1 MKHLFAILVVLIPAC
16 RFSLACGPFDRL
28 CTPDQYYTFRLCG
41 ADMTGNDLRDSRTGR
56 ENSQMD
62 NCRSWAKLT
71 STDIPLEDIQDVVYH
86 WEYDKLEELHAHAM
100 TGKGENNNAFANWL
114 IQKKDTEITSFLLL
128 AKRCEKVR
136 AKQCSGWYYPVQGD
150 EENTL
155 LMEIVEKAK
164 AYKGKRLLDRYTL
177 QMMRALTSLR
187 QYNECLNVW
196 LGHKVFF
203 HGDVIQEMAQNY
215 AAGAYFHIGQKEKAK
230 RIFMKSGDINSY
242 IFCLN
247 KEGKTYNSYDILSL
261 LYQRNPNDKRLLRL
275 IQYLIHYKV
284 EGFRY
289 GCYSKKLYDFT
300 LNVLNEGKSKNLAP
314 WYYTASF
321 LADKLCDTVQAL
333 EYIRQ
338 AKSLPAGQDLRDA
351 ICVFDIYLQAK
362 SVEKYD
368 ADFENYL
375 YNELSWLDQKIVM
388 NLDSVTKK
396 RIIRYGITYRNF
408 GHSLYYWDDMMRKI
422 LLSQVV
428 PKCIA
433 SGYQVRALQLL
444 NMADNRLLNL
454 VGKVYD
460 YSTDSIME
468 WGNFQRICCSYRSR
482 WRLDYLPYNDYD
494 YGNDFFINLDSLGV
508 QHIERLVVRM
518 QKPLCDFD
526 RFLTERSYVNME
538 YFYEII
544 GTQLLAAM
552 RYEEAIHYLNQVS
565 NEFMHTTNVSL
576 YYKTKPK
583 YYYTTEPKDYKL
595 NFAKKMYALEEN
607 IRRLRNPDDRAEC
620 MLAYA
625 KELQNSIGPHWYL
638 TRYYSGHWYDYPFYS
653 QYQTDL
659 YDNVVKEFEY
669 IKWKAFKT
677 FTDAER
683 AAKACYDWSLYKTAV
698 TKYPQ
703 TKTAEYIRGHCDVLA
718 DYKDAPDKE
727 LYKYFKQR

>member
-351 ICVFDIYLQAK
+351 ICVFDIYLQA
-362 SVEKYD
+362 
-368 ADFENYL
+368 
-375 YNELSWLDQKIVM
+375 LSLI
-388 NLDSVTKK
+388 
-396 RIIRYGITYRNF
+396 
-408 GHSLYYWDDMMRKI
+408 
-422 LLSQVV
+422 
-428 PKCIA
+428 
-433 SGYQVRALQLL
+433 
-444 NMADNRLLNL
+444 
-454 VGKVYD
+454 
-460 YSTDSIME
+460 
-468 WGNFQRICCSYRSR
+468 
-482 WRLDYLPYNDYD
+482 
-494 YGNDFFINLDSLGV
+494 
-508 QHIERLVVRM
+508 HI
-518 QKPLCDFD
+518 
-526 RFLTERSYVNME
+526 
-538 YFYEII
+538 
-544 GTQLLAAM
+544 
-552 RYEEAIHYLNQVS
+552 
-565 NEFMHTTNVSL
+565 
-576 YYKTKPK
+576 
-583 YYYTTEPKDYKL
+583 
-595 NFAKKMYALEEN
+595 
-607 IRRLRNPDDRAEC
+607 
-620 MLAYA
+620 
-625 KELQNSIGPHWYL
+625 
-638 TRYYSGHWYDYPFYS
+638 
-653 QYQTDL
+653 
-659 YDNVVKEFEY
+659 
-669 IKWKAFKT
+669 
-677 FTDAER
+677 
-683 AAKACYDWSLYKTAV
+683 
-698 TKYPQ
+698 
-703 TKTAEYIRGHCDVLA
+703 
-718 DYKDAPDKE
+718 
-727 LYKYFKQR
+727 